1 MAKRTKSLD
10 KEVAKELESALEQN
24 LSEGA
29 GFDWSASMEDM
40 EAQIAAEGNSALL
53 LDGCGNRL
61 AINIANSGGAL
72 GYSVRSL
79 GRDGIEGTCC
89 QRVSGTDWDVDAVFE
104 NGEWRQVW
112 RVP

>member
-1 MAKRTKSLD
+1 MIAAA
-10 KEVAKELESALEQN
+10 VAPIDPRKL
-24 LSEGA
+24 
-29 GFDWSASMEDM
+29 

-53 LDGCGNRL
+53 LDGWGNRL

-112 RVP
+112 RGP